1 MDAIVCQAAEIIS
14 AEIAAE
20 AKAKDEIVSLTSAEM
35 SFVGGGLLGVCFD

>member
-14 AEIAAE
+14 TGITAE
-20 AKAKDEIVSLTSAEM
+20 AKAKDEIVALTSTEM